1 MEGRRSGGMYGAEE
15 RARGDR
21 GEGRL
26 GGGLPEMPGSV
37 ESKMMMKASG
47 PRGNE
52 NITFPRND
60 IGTILND

>member
-1 MEGRRSGGMYGAEE
+1 
-15 RARGDR
+15 
-21 GEGRL
+21 
-26 GGGLPEMPGSV
+26 MPGSV